1 MVLLEKAI
9 IKQKELTEILDTVE
23 KQLKTPPK
31 GNLCVSKSHGTFQYY
46 MSLEGNPN
54 KRFYLNR
61 KKRNIAVG
69 IAQRD
74 YYKKLLDV
82 LKNNN
87 NALKNFIKTYS
98 PLDLINCYT
107 MLPLARK
114 LLITPLFLSNKEYA
128 QQWQK
133 KEYEHKKEIPE
144 GNLVSLKK
152 EPMRSKSEVIIANLL
167 KEKNIPYHYEYPVHI
182 KNGATLYVDF
192 LCLNTKTRQEFY
204 WEHCGRMDDP
214 EYTINMTQRIKEY
227 SRTGIIP
234 GKNLILTMETGKI
247 PLDTHHIECM
257 INTFLL

>member
-61 KKRNIAVG
+61 KKRNIAAG

-107 MLPLARK
+107 MLSLARK

-133 KEYEHKKEIPE
+133 KEYEHKNPPGVLLGTLWPHGRSGIHNKYDTEDKGIFQNGHNSWQKSDSNN
-144 GNLVSLKK
+144 GN
-152 EPMRSKSEVIIANLL
+152 R
-167 KEKNIPYHYEYPVHI
+167 
-182 KNGATLYVDF
+182 
-192 LCLNTKTRQEFY
+192 
-204 WEHCGRMDDP
+204 
-214 EYTINMTQRIKEY
+214 
-227 SRTGIIP
+227 
-234 GKNLILTMETGKI
+234 
-247 PLDTHHIECM
+247 
-257 INTFLL
+257 